1 MFGRDYI
8 MKQIDQLGTVLNRIV
23 IALVQRKK
31 GAPEELSFDQIN
43 ALLTD
48 HLDLDIPKLLLLDN
62 NELTDVLKTEYNL
75 TNELIGQLGDI
86 LYEIAELDQN
96 VYSTEALYQKA
107 LTIFQYLEKHD
118 NVFSFDRHQKIKK
131 MIPSPTDSESSSE

>member
-8 MKQIDQLGTVLNRIV
+8 MKQIDQLGAVLSQII

-43 ALLTD
+43 ALLQEYI
-48 HLDLDIPKLLLLDN
+48 DLDIPKLLSMDN
-62 NELTDVLKTEYNL
+62 NELIDSLKSEYNL
-75 TNELIGQLGDI
+75 NNELIGQLGDI

-96 VYSTEALYQKA
+96 VYPTEALYQKA
-107 LTIFQYLEKHD
+107 LVIFQYLEKHD
-118 NVFSFDRHQKIKK
+118 KVFSFDRHQRINR
-131 MIPSPTDSESSSE
+131 MIN

>member
-8 MKQIDQLGTVLNRIV
+8 MKQIDQLAAVLSHIIV
-23 IALVQRKK
+23 ALVKRKK
-31 GAPEELSFDQIN
+31 GAPKELSFDQIN
-43 ALLTD
+43 NLLHE
-48 HLDLDIPKLLLLDN
+48 HLTLDIPLLLSLDN
-62 NELTDVLKTEYNL
+62 NELIDLLKKEYNL

-107 LTIFQYLEKHD
+107 LTIFQYLEKND
-118 NVFSFDRHQKIKK
+118 KVFSFDRHQKINK
-131 MIPSPTDSESSSE
+131 MTI

>member
-1 MFGRDYI
+1 
-8 MKQIDQLGTVLNRIV
+8 MKQIDQLAAVLSQII

-43 ALLTD
+43 ALLQEYM
-48 HLDLDIPKLLLLDN
+48 DLDIPKILSMDN
-62 NELTDVLKTEYNL
+62 NELTDSLKGEYNL

-96 VYSTEALYQKA
+96 VYPTEALYQKA

-118 NVFSFDRHQKIKK
+118 KVFSFDRHQKINK
-131 MIPSPTDSESSSE
+131 MIPAPTDSESSSE